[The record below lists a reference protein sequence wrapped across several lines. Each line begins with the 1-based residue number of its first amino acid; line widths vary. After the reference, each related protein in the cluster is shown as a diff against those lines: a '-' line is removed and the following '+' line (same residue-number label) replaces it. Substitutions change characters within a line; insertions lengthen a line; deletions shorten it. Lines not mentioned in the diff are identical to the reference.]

1 MSCHFTPIPYSL
13 LLACF
18 GLCIH
23 SLSSSWKQR
32 RSRALQKIGPFSFR
46 RNRHTPFHVTR
57 VYEMGS
63 ISKKN
68 EDGSFR
74 SPASVEAVQIALP
87 RSAVDDL
94 DNDISPESVS
104 AASRKE
110 SHRASERVGAAD
122 VF

>member
-1 MSCHFTPIPYSL
+1 MAS
-13 LLACF
+13 
-18 GLCIH
+18 
-23 SLSSSWKQR
+23 
-32 RSRALQKIGPFSFR
+32 
-46 RNRHTPFHVTR
+46 V
-57 VYEMGS
+57 
-63 ISKKN
+63 SKKS

-74 SPASVEAVQIALP
+74 SPASAEAVQMALP

-110 SHRASERVGAAD
+110 SHRASERVGAAG